1 VSFAYK
7 ADDVVLR
14 EVSFHVAP
22 GETVALVGATG
33 AGKSTIIKLLNRT
46 YDVQHGRVLV
56 DGVDV
61 RAWSLPALRRAIGA
75 VAQDVFVFLRLVADN
90 IGLGRPETSLAAVRA
105 AAGAVHA
112 DRFHR
117 PAPRRLHG
125 RTARRG
131 SNLSAGQRQ
140 LLAFA
145 RALAYNPAV
154 LVLDE
159 ATSSVDTETELL
171 IQDALE
177 RLRQNR
183 TAVIVAHRLSTIEH
197 ADRIIVMHHGQV
209 RETGTHGELLA
220 QGGIYARLH
229 ALQTRSAGPPAPHAQ
244 AIAG

>member
-1 VSFAYK
+1 
-7 ADDVVLR
+7 
-14 EVSFHVAP
+14 
-22 GETVALVGATG
+22 
-33 AGKSTIIKLLNRT
+33 
-46 YDVQHGRVLV
+46 
-56 DGVDV
+56 
-61 RAWSLPALRRAIGA
+61 LRRAIGA
-75 VAQDVFVFLRLVADN
+75 VAQDVFVFSGSVADN

-112 DRFHR
+112 DRFIDQLPGGYAAALR
-117 PAPRRLHG
+117 E
-125 RTARRG
+125 RG

-145 RALAYNPAV
+145 RALAYDPAI

-177 RLRQNR
+177 RLRQRR

-209 RETGTHGELLA
+209 RETGTHAELLA

-229 ALQTRSAGPPAPHAQ
+229 ALQTRSAGSPASHAQ